1 MALIAVVVVVIAS
14 STSLVV
20 RLAATTALIMGG
32 SGIGNPTVLT
42 DAGIHVPIPNYIP
55 NVETYYIAPNTTCD
69 VATCRLVPVVTPE
82 GLLPPLIGS
91 TTFDPSVAEGVVD
104 LNNALQTQLA
114 QHPGEP
120 VVIFGYSQ
128 SSDIAT
134 IVKANLASDP
144 TAPPPDQL
152 SFALI
157 GNTNR
162 PNGGIFTRFPGVHI
176 PILNITFNGPPT
188 PTNTGYKTT
197 DIAFQ
202 YDPVADFPQYPINI
216 LADLNALAGFLGVH
230 ATYPNPFLPLPAG
243 IPFFPTGLP
252 GGYTPAQLQQLMN
265 DPANR
270 QTYGDTTYITIPPN
284 NLPLLQ
290 PLVDIGAATGLSALT
305 TPIVD
310 LIQPAMRVLI
320 ELGYDRTIPYGQP
333 TPAGLFPTIDPTK
346 LATGLAAAVGQGI
359 QAALTDLATH
369 ATSPATSQ
377 AAQLAA
383 SAAISTA
390 DNPAATTPKVAPLPQ
405 AQPSSTSPTPAPL
418 LATTATPKTV
428 LRSASAV
435 DGAAQTATAAD
446 QSGQPTRN
454 NTVAASKRTTPMMP
468 STTTSTSEAPSAVAA
483 ARTTVAAPATPHSST
498 TPKNR
503 AAAPKDIP
511 PAPKARKPSATAT
524 HTRTGATNTTRA
536 AR

>member
-1 MALIAVVVVVIAS
+1 MRRVARSGVVLTLALVAVVVIVITTTGSFA
-14 STSLVV
+14 V

-32 SGIGNPTVLT
+32 SGIGNPTMLT

-55 NVETYYIAPNTTCD
+55 NVENYYIASNSTCD
-69 VATCRLVPVVTPE
+69 VTTCRLVPVITPE
-82 GLLPPLIGS
+82 GLLPPLIGN
-91 TTFDPSVAEGVVD
+91 TTFDPSVARGVVD
-104 LNNALQTQLA
+104 LNTALQTQLT

-134 IVKANLASDP
+134 IVKANLAHDP
-144 TAPPPDQL
+144 TAPPPNQL
-152 SFALI
+152 SFVLI

-162 PNGGIFTRFPGVHI
+162 PNGGFFTRFPGVHI

-202 YDPVADFPQYPINI
+202 YDPVADFPQYPINL

-230 ATYPNPFLPLPAG
+230 ATYPNPHLPIPPG

-270 QTYGDTTYITIPPN
+270 QTYGDTTYITIPAN

-290 PLVDIGAATGLSALT
+290 PLVDIGTDTGLSALT

-310 LIQPAMRVLI
+310 LIQPALRVLI
-320 ELGYDRTIPYGQP
+320 ELGYNRTIPYGQP
-333 TPAGLFPTIDPTK
+333 TPAGLFPTINPAK
-346 LATGLAAAVGQGI
+346 LATDLVAAVGQGI

-369 ATSPATSQ
+369 ATSPTTSE
-377 AAQLAA
+377 AAKLAA
-383 SAAISTA
+383 SATA
-390 DNPAATTPKVAPLPQ
+390 SLADTPAATTPTVTSLRES
-405 AQPSSTSPTPAPL
+405 QPSSTSTSPAPVVS
-418 LATTATPKTV
+418 ATAPPKTV
-428 LRSASAV
+428 RRLASAV
-435 DGAAQTATAAD
+435 NGGAQTATAANE
-446 QSGQPTRN
+446 SGQATRTDNAADSKGRSALVPPT
-454 NTVAASKRTTPMMP
+454 AP
-468 STTTSTSEAPSAVAA
+468 STTEATSGP
-483 ARTTVAAPATPHSST
+483 ARAPATPHKST
-498 TPKNR
+498 TPKNFR
-503 AAAPKDIP
+503 AAPDANTPT
-511 PAPKARKPSATAT
+511 ATPT
-524 HTRTGATNTTRA
+524 HTRTATPSPTRA

>member
-1 MALIAVVVVVIAS
+1 MRRVARSGVVLTLALVAVVVVVIAS
-14 STSLVV
+14 TASLAV

-42 DAGIHVPIPNYIP
+42 DAGINVPIPNYIP
-55 NVETYYIAPNTTCD
+55 NVENYYIAPNSTCD
-69 VATCRLVPVVTPE
+69 VATCRLVPVITPE
-82 GLLPPLIGS
+82 GLLPPLIGNI
-91 TTFDPSVAEGVVD
+91 TFDPSVAEGVVD
-104 LNNALQTQLA
+104 LNKALQTQLA
-114 QHPGEP
+114 NHPGEP

-134 IVKANLASDP
+134 IVKANLAGDP
-144 TAPPPDQL
+144 TAPPRDQV
-152 SFALI
+152 SFVLI

-162 PNGGIFTRFPGVHI
+162 PNGGFFTRFPGVHI

-188 PTNTGYKTT
+188 PTDTGYKTT

-230 ATYPNPFLPLPAG
+230 ATYPNPYLPIPPG
-243 IPFFPTGLP
+243 VPFFPTGLP

-270 QTYGDTTYITIPPN
+270 QTYGDTTYITIPAN

-310 LIQPAMRVLI
+310 LIQPALRVLI

-333 TPAGLFPTIDPTK
+333 TPAGLFPAVDPTK
-346 LATGLAAAVGQGI
+346 LATNLAAAVGQGI

-369 ATSPATSQ
+369 ATSPATSE

-383 SAAISTA
+383 SATTSTA
-390 DNPAATTPKVAPLPQ
+390 DNPAATTPNATPPRES
-405 AQPSSTSPTPAPL
+405 QPSSPSTSPAPRVS
-418 LATTATPKTV
+418 ATATPKTV
-428 LRSASAV
+428 RRLASAV
-435 DGAAQTATAAD
+435 NGGAQTATAATE
-446 QSGQPTRN
+446 SGQPTRSDN
-454 NTVAASKRTTPMMP
+454 AAVLKRASALVPPIAT
-468 STTTSTSEAPSAVAA
+468 STTEASSRPAL
-483 ARTTVAAPATPHSST
+483 APATPHQST
-498 TPKNR
+498 TPKNFP
-503 AAAPKDIP
+503 AAPDAKTP
-511 PAPKARKPSATAT
+511 TATPT
-524 HTRTGATNTTRA
+524 HTRTAATSPTRA
-536 AR
+536 TR